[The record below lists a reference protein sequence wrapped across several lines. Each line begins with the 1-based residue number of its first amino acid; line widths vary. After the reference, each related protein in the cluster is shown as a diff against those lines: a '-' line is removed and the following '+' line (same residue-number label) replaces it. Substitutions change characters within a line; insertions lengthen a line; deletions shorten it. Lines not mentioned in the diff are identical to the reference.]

1 MASDRFLII
10 HSCLE
15 NLYHPLLEKNMKPI
29 PQAPIIRS
37 ENPAVEVAWF
47 CDLCNGDYEYLGV
60 PDGPL
65 RSSFEHCSDI
75 IRLADELGYQNILLP
90 SSYQTGQDTLTFAAA
105 ASQLTK
111 QISLLT
117 AIRCGE
123 IHPPM
128 LARTLSTLDHMLKGR
143 LNINI
148 ISSDLPGTQ
157 RDSKTRYEISK
168 EVIQILKQGWTE
180 DRIHFQGK
188 HYQLDLPTDPVKSY
202 QQNGGPLLYFGGISP
217 DARALCAEFCDVF
230 LMWPETEERLAD
242 TMKDLSLRA
251 ATFGR
256 TIDFGLRIHLIVRD
270 TEEEARE
277 AAKRLLSKVDIEK
290 ANDIKHR
297 ALDSNSAGVL
307 RQDEL
312 RRSADSDL
320 FIEPMV
326 WSGIGLARSGCG
338 SAIVGTPEQVYEKIQ
353 RYIQMGIR
361 AFIFSGYPL
370 LEESKIFAKKVLPK
384 LNTIN
389 FAEAQG
395 RKPKGI
401 PVTPLT
407 TGERK

>member
-1 MASDRFLII
+1 M
-10 HSCLE
+10 
-15 NLYHPLLEKNMKPI
+15 NPI
-29 PQAPIIRS
+29 PQAPAIRS
-37 ENPAVEVAWF
+37 EDTSVEVAWF
-47 CDLCNGDYEYLGV
+47 CDLCNGDYEFLGV
-60 PDGPL
+60 PDGSL
-65 RSSFEHCSDI
+65 RSSFEHCADI
-75 IRLADELGYQNILLP
+75 IRTADELGYQNILLP

-105 ASQLTK
+105 ASQFTK

-148 ISSDLPGTQ
+148 ISSDLPGTI

-168 EVIQILKQGWTE
+168 EVIQILQQGWTR
-180 DRIHFQGK
+180 DHIKFQGK
-188 HYQLDLPTDPVKSY
+188 HYQFDLTADPVKSY
-202 QQNGGPLLYFGGISP
+202 QENGGPLLYFGGISE

-251 ATFGR
+251 KQFGR
-256 TIDFGLRIHLIVRD
+256 KIDFGLRIHLIVRD
-270 TEEEARE
+270 TEKEAKD
-277 AAKRLLSKVDIEK
+277 AAKRLLSRLNLER

-312 RRSADSDL
+312 RKSADSDL
-320 FIEPMV
+320 FIEPMI

-353 RYIQMGIR
+353 RYIRMGIR

-370 LEESKIFAKKVLPK
+370 IEESKLFAEKVLPK
-384 LNTIN
+384 IKTVN

>member
-1 MASDRFLII
+1 M
-10 HSCLE
+10 
-15 NLYHPLLEKNMKPI
+15 NPI
-29 PQAPIIRS
+29 PKAPIIRS
-37 ENPAVEVAWF
+37 EDNSVEVAWF
-47 CDLCNGDYEYLGV
+47 CDLCNGDYEFLGV
-60 PDGPL
+60 PDGNL

-75 IRLADELGYQNILLP
+75 IRTADELGYQNILLP

-105 ASQLTK
+105 ASQFTK

-148 ISSDLPGTQ
+148 ISSDLPGTVK
-157 RDSKTRYEISK
+157 DSKTRYEISK
-168 EVIQILKQGWTE
+168 EVIQILQQGWTKDHIKFE
-180 DRIHFQGK
+180 GK
-188 HYQLDLPTDPVKSY
+188 HYQFDLTSDPVKSY
-202 QQNGGPLLYFGGISP
+202 QENGGPLLYFGGISP

-242 TMKDLSLRA
+242 TMKDLSERA

-256 TIDFGLRIHLIVRD
+256 KIDFGLRIHLIVRD
-270 TEEEARE
+270 TENEAKE
-277 AAKRLLSKVDIEK
+277 AAKRLLSKIDMDR

-312 RRSADSDL
+312 RKQANSDL
-320 FIEPMV
+320 FIEPMI

-370 LEESKIFAKKVLPK
+370 IEESKLFAKKVLPQIK
-384 LNTIN
+384 TVN

-401 PVTPLT
+401 PITPLT

>member
-1 MASDRFLII
+1 M
-10 HSCLE
+10 
-15 NLYHPLLEKNMKPI
+15 NPI
-29 PQAPIIRS
+29 PKAPIIRS
-37 ENPAVEVAWF
+37 EDNSVEVAWF
-47 CDLCNGDYEYLGV
+47 CDLCNGDYEFLGV
-60 PDGPL
+60 PDGNL

-75 IRLADELGYQNILLP
+75 IRTADELGYQNILLP

-105 ASQLTK
+105 ASQFTK

-128 LARTLSTLDHMLKGR
+128 LSRTLSTLDHMLKGR

-148 ISSDLPGTQ
+148 ISSDLPGTVK
-157 RDSKTRYEISK
+157 DSKTRYEISK
-168 EVIQILKQGWTE
+168 EVIQILQQGWTR
-180 DRIHFQGK
+180 DHIKFQGK
-188 HYQLDLPTDPVKSY
+188 HYQFDLTSDPVKSY
-202 QQNGGPLLYFGGISP
+202 QENGGPLLYFGGISP

-230 LMWPETEERLAD
+230 LMWPETEEGLAD
-242 TMKDLSLRA
+242 TMKDLSERA
-251 ATFGR
+251 STFGR
-256 TIDFGLRIHLIVRD
+256 KIDFGLRIHLIVRD
-270 TEEEARE
+270 TENEAKD
-277 AAKRLLSKVDIEK
+277 AAKRLLSKLDMDR

-312 RRSADSDL
+312 RKQANSDL
-320 FIEPMV
+320 FIEPMI

-370 LEESKIFAKKVLPK
+370 IEESKLFAKKVLPQIK
-384 LNTIN
+384 TVN

-401 PVTPLT
+401 PITPLT

>member
-1 MASDRFLII
+1 M
-10 HSCLE
+10 
-15 NLYHPLLEKNMKPI
+15 NPI
-29 PQAPIIRS
+29 PQAPAIRS
-37 ENPAVEVAWF
+37 EDTSVEVAWF
-47 CDLCNGDYEYLGV
+47 CDLCNGDYEFLGV
-60 PDGPL
+60 PDRSL
-65 RSSFEHCSDI
+65 RSSFEHCADI
-75 IRLADELGYQNILLP
+75 IRTADELGYQNILLP

-105 ASQLTK
+105 ASQFTK

-148 ISSDLPGTQ
+148 ISSDLPGTI

-168 EVIQILKQGWTE
+168 EVIQILQQGWTR
-180 DRIHFQGK
+180 DHIKFQGK
-188 HYQLDLPTDPVKSY
+188 HYQFDLTADPVKSY
-202 QQNGGPLLYFGGISP
+202 QENGGPLLYFGGISE

-251 ATFGR
+251 KQFGR
-256 TIDFGLRIHLIVRD
+256 KIDFGLRIHLIVRD
-270 TEEEARE
+270 TEKEAKD
-277 AAKRLLSKVDIEK
+277 AAKRLLSRLDLER

-312 RRSADSDL
+312 RKSADSDL
-320 FIEPMV
+320 FIEPMI

-353 RYIQMGIR
+353 RYIRMGIR

-370 LEESKIFAKKVLPK
+370 IEESKLFAEKVLPK
-384 LNTIN
+384 IKTVN

>member
-1 MASDRFLII
+1 M
-10 HSCLE
+10 
-15 NLYHPLLEKNMKPI
+15 NPI
-29 PQAPIIRS
+29 PKAPTIRS
-37 ENPAVEVAWF
+37 EETSVEVAWF
-47 CDLCNGDYEYLGV
+47 CDLCNGDYEFLGV
-60 PDGPL
+60 PDGNL
-65 RSSFEHCSDI
+65 RSSFEHCANI
-75 IRLADELGYQNILLP
+75 IRTADELGYQNILLP

-105 ASQLTK
+105 ASQFTK

-148 ISSDLPGTQ
+148 ISSDLPGTV

-168 EVIQILKQGWTE
+168 EVIQILQQGWTR
-180 DRIHFQGK
+180 DRIQFEGK
-188 HYQLDLPTDPVKSY
+188 HYQFDLTADPVKSY
-202 QQNGGPLLYFGGISP
+202 QDNGGPLLYFGGISE

-251 ATFGR
+251 ANFGR
-256 TIDFGLRIHLIVRD
+256 KIDFGLRIHLIVRD
-270 TEEEARE
+270 TETEAKD
-277 AAKRLLSKVDIEK
+277 AAKRLLSKLDIEK
-290 ANDIKHR
+290 AYDIKHR

-312 RRSADSDL
+312 RKTAGSDL
-320 FIEPMV
+320 FIEPMI

-370 LEESKIFAKKVLPK
+370 IEESKLFANKVLPK
-384 LNTIN
+384 LKTIN

-395 RKPKGI
+395 RIPKGI

>member
-1 MASDRFLII
+1 M
-10 HSCLE
+10 
-15 NLYHPLLEKNMKPI
+15 NPI
-29 PQAPIIRS
+29 PKAPAIRS
-37 ENPAVEVAWF
+37 EDTSVEVAWF
-47 CDLCNGDYEYLGV
+47 CDLCNGDYEFLGV
-60 PDGPL
+60 PDGNL
-65 RSSFEHCSDI
+65 RSSFEHCADI
-75 IRLADELGYQNILLP
+75 IRIADELGYQNILLP

-105 ASQLTK
+105 ASQFTK

-128 LARTLSTLDHMLKGR
+128 LARALSTLDHMLKGR

-148 ISSDLPGTQ
+148 ISSDLPGTV

-168 EVIQILKQGWTE
+168 EVIQILQQGWTR
-180 DRIHFQGK
+180 DHINFQGK
-188 HYQLDLPTDPVKSY
+188 HYQLDLSADPVKSY
-202 QQNGGPLLYFGGISP
+202 QTNGGPLLYFGGISE

-242 TMKDLSLRA
+242 TMKDLSERA
-251 ATFGR
+251 VGFGR
-256 TIDFGLRIHLIVRD
+256 KIDFGLRIHLIVRE
-270 TEEEARE
+270 TEKEAKD
-277 AAKRLLSKVDIEK
+277 AAKSLLSKLNMER
-290 ANDIKHR
+290 ASDIKHR

-312 RRSADSDL
+312 RKSADSDL
-320 FIEPMV
+320 FIEPMI

-370 LEESKIFAKKVLPK
+370 VEESKLFANKVLPK
-384 LNTIN
+384 LKTVN

>member
-1 MASDRFLII
+1 MIRHIGYFPKLWQAIDFREFSLVFARDLSSSRKTM
-10 HSCLE
+10 
-15 NLYHPLLEKNMKPI
+15 NPI
-29 PQAPIIRS
+29 PKAPTIRS
-37 ENPAVEVAWF
+37 EHPAIEVSWF

-60 PDGPL
+60 PDGSL

-75 IRLADELGYQNILLP
+75 IRLADELGFQNILLP

-105 ASQLTK
+105 ASQFTK

-168 EVIQILKQGWTE
+168 EVIQILQQGWTR
-180 DRIHFQGK
+180 DRIQFEGK
-188 HYQLDLPTDPVKSY
+188 HYQFDLPSDPVKSY

-242 TMKDLSLRA
+242 TMNDLSLRA
-251 ATFGR
+251 ASFGR
-256 TIDFGLRIHLIVRD
+256 KIDFGLRIHLIVRE
-270 TEEEARE
+270 TEKEAKD
-277 AAKRLLSKVDIEK
+277 AAKQLLSKIDVER

-297 ALDSNSAGVL
+297 ALDSNSAG
-307 RQDEL
+307 
-312 RRSADSDL
+312 
-320 FIEPMV
+320 
-326 WSGIGLARSGCG
+326 
-338 SAIVGTPEQVYEKIQ
+338 
-353 RYIQMGIR
+353 
-361 AFIFSGYPL
+361 
-370 LEESKIFAKKVLPK
+370 
-384 LNTIN
+384 
-389 FAEAQG
+389 
-395 RKPKGI
+395 
-401 PVTPLT
+401 
-407 TGERK
+407 

>member
-1 MASDRFLII
+1 M
-10 HSCLE
+10 
-15 NLYHPLLEKNMKPI
+15 NPI
-29 PQAPIIRS
+29 PQAPAIRS
-37 ENPAVEVAWF
+37 EDTSVEVAWF
-47 CDLCNGDYEYLGV
+47 CDLCNGDYEFLGV
-60 PDGPL
+60 PDGSL
-65 RSSFEHCSDI
+65 RSSFEHCADI
-75 IRLADELGYQNILLP
+75 IRTADELGYQNILLP

-105 ASQLTK
+105 ASQFTK

-148 ISSDLPGTQ
+148 ISSDLPGTI

-168 EVIQILKQGWTE
+168 EVIQILQQGWTR
-180 DRIHFQGK
+180 DHIKFQGK
-188 HYQLDLPTDPVKSY
+188 HYQFDLTADPVKSY
-202 QQNGGPLLYFGGISP
+202 QENGGPLLYFGGISE

-251 ATFGR
+251 KQFGR
-256 TIDFGLRIHLIVRD
+256 KIDFGLRIHLIVRD
-270 TEEEARE
+270 TEKEAKD
-277 AAKRLLSKVDIEK
+277 AAKRLLSRLDLER

-312 RRSADSDL
+312 RKSADPDL
-320 FIEPMV
+320 FIEPMI

-353 RYIQMGIR
+353 RYIRMGIR

-370 LEESKIFAKKVLPK
+370 IEESKLFAEKVLPK
-384 LNTIN
+384 IKTVN

>member
-1 MASDRFLII
+1 M
-10 HSCLE
+10 
-15 NLYHPLLEKNMKPI
+15 NPI
-29 PQAPIIRS
+29 PNAPAIRS
-37 ENPAVEVAWF
+37 EDTSVEVAWF
-47 CDLCNGDYEYLGV
+47 CDLCNGDYEFLGV
-60 PDGPL
+60 PDGSL
-65 RSSFEHCSDI
+65 RSSFEHCADI
-75 IRLADELGYQNILLP
+75 IRIADELGYQNILLP

-105 ASQLTK
+105 ASQFTEH
-111 QISLLT
+111 ISILT

-148 ISSDLPGTQ
+148 ISSDLPGTL

-168 EVIQILKQGWTE
+168 EVIQILQQGWTR
-180 DRIHFQGK
+180 DHINFQGK
-188 HYQLDLPTDPVKSY
+188 HYQLDLTADPVKSY
-202 QQNGGPLLYFGGISP
+202 QTNGGPLLYFGGISE
-217 DARALCAEFCDVF
+217 DARVLCAEFCDVF

-242 TMKDLSLRA
+242 TMKDLSERA
-251 ATFGR
+251 FSFGR
-256 TIDFGLRIHLIVRD
+256 KIDFGLRIHLIVRD
-270 TEEEARE
+270 TEKEAKD
-277 AAKRLLSKVDIEK
+277 AAKRLLSKLNIER

-312 RRSADSDL
+312 RKSADSDL
-320 FIEPMV
+320 FIEPMI

-370 LEESKIFAKKVLPK
+370 IEESKLFADKVLPK
-384 LNTIN
+384 LKTVN

>member
-1 MASDRFLII
+1 M
-10 HSCLE
+10 
-15 NLYHPLLEKNMKPI
+15 NPI
-29 PQAPIIRS
+29 PNAPAIRS
-37 ENPAVEVAWF
+37 EDTSVEVAWF
-47 CDLCNGDYEYLGV
+47 CDLCNGDYEFLGV
-60 PDGPL
+60 PDGSL
-65 RSSFEHCSDI
+65 RSSFEHCADI
-75 IRLADELGYQNILLP
+75 IRIADELGYQNILLP

-105 ASQLTK
+105 ASQFTK
-111 QISLLT
+111 HISLLT

-148 ISSDLPGTQ
+148 ISSDLPGTL

-168 EVIQILKQGWTE
+168 EVIQILQQGWTR
-180 DRIHFQGK
+180 DHINFQGK
-188 HYQLDLPTDPVKSY
+188 HYQLDLTADPVKSY
-202 QQNGGPLLYFGGISP
+202 QTNGGPLLYFGGISE

-242 TMKDLSLRA
+242 TMKDLSERA
-251 ATFGR
+251 FSFGR
-256 TIDFGLRIHLIVRD
+256 KIDFGLRIHLIVRD
-270 TEEEARE
+270 TEKEAKD
-277 AAKRLLSKVDIEK
+277 AAKRLLSKLNIER

-312 RRSADSDL
+312 RKSADSDL
-320 FIEPMV
+320 FIEPMI

-370 LEESKIFAKKVLPK
+370 IEESKLFAEKVLPK
-384 LNTIN
+384 LKTVN

>member
-1 MASDRFLII
+1 V
-10 HSCLE
+10 
-15 NLYHPLLEKNMKPI
+15 NLEKEISLVTNCHQVSSRQKMKMI
-29 PQAPIIRS
+29 PTAPVIRS
-37 ENPAVEVAWF
+37 ESPLVEVAWF
-47 CDLCNGDYEYLGV
+47 CDLCNGDFEYLSV
-60 PDGPL
+60 PTGSL

-148 ISSDLPGTQ
+148 ISSDLPGTIK
-157 RDSKTRYEISK
+157 DSKSRYEISK
-168 EVIQILKQGWTE
+168 EVIQILKQSWTE
-180 DRIHFQGK
+180 DRIKFEGK
-188 HYQLDLPTDPVKSY
+188 HYQFDLPTDPVKSY

-230 LMWPETEERLAD
+230 LMWPETEDRLAE
-242 TMKDLSLRA
+242 TMQDLSKRA
-251 ATFGR
+251 ATFQR
-256 TIDFGLRIHLIVRD
+256 KIDFGLRIHLIVRD
-270 TEEEARE
+270 TEAEAKD
-277 AAKRLLSKVDIEK
+277 AAKRLLSKLDQKVAE
-290 ANDIKHR
+290 DIKNR
-297 ALDSNSAGVL
+297 ALDSKSAGVL

-312 RRSADSDL
+312 RKSAGDDL
-320 FIEPMV
+320 FIEPMI

-338 SAIVGTPEQVYEKIQ
+338 SAIVGTPEQVYDKIQ

-370 LEESKIFAKKVLPK
+370 IEESQIFAKKVLPMLK
-384 LNTIN
+384 TVN

-395 RKPKGI
+395 RKPKET

>member
-1 MASDRFLII
+1 M
-10 HSCLE
+10 
-15 NLYHPLLEKNMKPI
+15 NPI
-29 PQAPIIRS
+29 PKAPAIRS
-37 ENPAVEVAWF
+37 EDTSVEVAWF
-47 CDLCNGDYEYLGV
+47 CDLCNGDYEFLGV
-60 PDGPL
+60 PDGNL
-65 RSSFEHCSDI
+65 RSSFEHCADI
-75 IRLADELGYQNILLP
+75 IRIADELGYQNILLP

-105 ASQLTK
+105 ASQFTK

-148 ISSDLPGTQ
+148 ISSDLPGTV

-168 EVIQILKQGWTE
+168 EVIQILQQGWTR
-180 DRIHFQGK
+180 DHINFKGK
-188 HYQLDLPTDPVKSY
+188 HYQLDLTADPVKSY
-202 QQNGGPLLYFGGISP
+202 QTNGGPLLYFGGISE

-230 LMWPETEERLAD
+230 LMWPETEEKLAD
-242 TMKDLSLRA
+242 TMKDLSERA
-251 ATFGR
+251 VSFGR
-256 TIDFGLRIHLIVRD
+256 KIDFGLRIHLIVRD
-270 TEEEARE
+270 TEKEAKD
-277 AAKRLLSKVDIEK
+277 AAKRLLSKIDIER

-312 RRSADSDL
+312 RKSADSDL
-320 FIEPMV
+320 FIEPMI

-338 SAIVGTPEQVYEKIQ
+338 SAIVGTPEQVFEKIQ
-353 RYIQMGIR
+353 RYIKMGIR

-370 LEESKIFAKKVLPK
+370 IEESKLFANKVLPK
-384 LNTIN
+384 LKTVN

-395 RKPKGI
+395 RKPQGI

-407 TGERK
+407 IGERK

>member
-1 MASDRFLII
+1 M
-10 HSCLE
+10 
-15 NLYHPLLEKNMKPI
+15 NPI
-29 PQAPIIRS
+29 PNAPAIRS
-37 ENPAVEVAWF
+37 EDNSVEVAWF
-47 CDLCNGDYEYLGV
+47 CDLCNGDYEFLGV
-60 PDGPL
+60 PDGDL
-65 RSSFEHCSDI
+65 RSSFEHCADI
-75 IRLADELGYQNILLP
+75 IRTADELGYQNILLP

-105 ASQLTK
+105 ASQFTK

-148 ISSDLPGTQ
+148 ISSDLPGTIK
-157 RDSKTRYEISK
+157 DSKTRYEISK
-168 EVIQILKQGWTE
+168 EVIQILQQGWTRDHIKFE
-180 DRIHFQGK
+180 GK
-188 HYQLDLPTDPVKSY
+188 HYQFDLTSDPVKSY
-202 QQNGGPLLYFGGISP
+202 QVNGGPLLYFGGISP

-242 TMKDLSLRA
+242 TMKDLSERA

-256 TIDFGLRIHLIVRD
+256 KIDFGLRIHLIVRD
-270 TEEEARE
+270 TENEAKE
-277 AAKRLLSKVDIEK
+277 AAKRLLSKLDIDK

-297 ALDSNSAGVL
+297 ALDSHSAGVL

-312 RRSADSDL
+312 RKQADSEL
-320 FIEPMV
+320 FIEPMI

-353 RYIQMGIR
+353 RYIKMGIR

-370 LEESKIFAKKVLPK
+370 IEESKLFANKVLPQIK
-384 LNTIN
+384 TVN

-395 RKPKGI
+395 RKPKEI
-401 PVTPLT
+401 PITPLT
-407 TGERK
+407 TGVRK